1 LRYLILEIFH
11 VKLLDKRLK
20 ALARKWFSKAVRNY
34 IGSRYL
40 VNVDISLLH
49 LLAEPML
56 MDVNVA
62 ETGVEFETIAREQAD
77 SL

>member
-20 ALARKWFSKAVRNY
+20 ALAREWFGKAVRNHV
-34 IGSRYL
+34 GSGYP
-40 VNVDISLLH
+40 VNVDVSLLH

-56 MDVNVA
+56 MDVDVA
-62 ETGVEFETIAREQAD
+62 ETGVEFETIARE
-77 SL
+77 